1 MELSEDAVDI
11 EHIMSAKTKPIK
23 SETAIR
29 TELKILYQN
38 FELKS
43 NQNFIGD
50 ILNSYIALFPLW
62 LNELTIT
69 IYDDHGDRPEGM
81 MAWSKARPEYGV
93 ASISI
98 MSGWLDRPEG
108 EQRSF
113 ILHEVLHIAQ
123 RREYN
128 FVWDRL
134 LNPIQDKNEELHTF
148 LVEDYR
154 ERNEEFIGHL
164 TDAILN
170 GGVRG

>member
-1 MELSEDAVDI
+1 MGTEGAEESRYG
-11 EHIMSAKTKPIK
+11 
-23 SETAIR
+23 IR
-29 TELKILYQN
+29 SITPGATNRTGLEIVYQN
-38 FELKS
+38 FELKF
-43 NQNFIGD
+43 NEHRVGD
-50 ILNSYIALFPLW
+50 ILDTFLALLPLW

-69 IYDDHGDRPEGM
+69 IYDEHGDRPEGM
-81 MAWSKARPEYGV
+81 MAWSKARPEYGF

-98 MSGWLDRPEG
+98 MSGWLDRPER

-113 ILHEVLHIAQ
+113 ILHEILHIAQ

-154 ERNEEFIGHL
+154 ERNEEFIQHL
-164 TDAILN
+164 TDFILN
-170 GGVRG
+170 GG